1 MSNVIDEIRRKEN
14 INISFDKIPLDDKKT
29 LDIFYNVDTD
39 GIFQFESTGM
49 KRFLSKLKVKS
60 FEDIATALA
69 LYRPG
74 PMDNIDSFIRRREG
88 KRGNRLYSS

>member
-39 GIFQFESTGM
+39 GIFQFESSGM
-49 KRFLSKLKVKS
+49 MNFFKKV
-60 FEDIATALA
+60 
-69 LYRPG
+69 
-74 PMDNIDSFIRRREG
+74 
-88 KRGNRLYSS
+88 